1 MKSFLEILNGKNINF
16 LIGSGASY
24 PMYPTLSFGYSNPSF
39 EDFVTHNAITEEN
52 KLKFYLYYYLKVIS
66 PMGKPIEAI
75 INEKENYQKVYKN
88 YKEFV
93 ELLLKILHSESN
105 ERPKRIN
112 IFTTNYDLLFENAFD
127 SINDPLSFFNDGS
140 KGFIKRKISNKN
152 FFLNVT
158 QSGYGDKYKREIP
171 TINLFKMHGS
181 LSWERESS
189 NNDLIVNYDS
199 THINK
204 LTNILIGD
212 DTELTEENVKS
223 LYELNVAIEDYEGE
237 EDMIYEYINNYLNGI
252 GISNTVLEHFENEY
266 EKILIINPD
275 KRKFRDTVL
284 DEHYFQQIRSLSYEL
299 EKDNSVLIV
308 FGFSFADEH
317 IQSIFERSLL
327 NPSLDVYIIYYSE
340 DTLHELKNLK
350 FVNYKNIR
358 YLPLNNKLEDGEIL
372 KGNFDYLINLLG
384 GKSNVE

>member
-1 MKSFLEILNGKNINF
+1 
-16 LIGSGASY
+16 
-24 PMYPTLSFGYSNPSF
+24 
-39 EDFVTHNAITEEN
+39 
-52 KLKFYLYYYLKVIS
+52 
-66 PMGKPIEAI
+66 MGEPIEAI

-189 NNDLIVNYDS
+189 NKDLIVNYDS

-223 LYELNVAIEDYEGE
+223 LFELNVVIEDYEGE

-252 GISNTVLEHFENEY
+252 VISNTILEHFENEY

-340 DTLHELKNLK
+340 DTLHELKNIK

-358 YLPLNNKLEDGEIL
+358 YLPPNNKLEDGEIL
-372 KGNFDYLINLLG
+372 KGNFDYLMNLLG